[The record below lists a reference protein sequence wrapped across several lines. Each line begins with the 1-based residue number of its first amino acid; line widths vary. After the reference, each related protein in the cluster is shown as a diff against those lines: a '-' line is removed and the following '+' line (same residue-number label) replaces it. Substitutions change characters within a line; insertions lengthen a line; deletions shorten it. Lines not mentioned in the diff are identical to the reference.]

1 MAVDLAPGVRDLRV
15 AGPASA
21 AWVCAAVLVGVP
33 GSAGW
38 FVLACAAV
46 ACGGIAWLLV
56 GCPRRA
62 LGVVGLVVASAAFCT
77 TVAVAVVVGDD
88 RRSPAVLD
96 GVRTAAVEIV
106 LDRDLAPGDRSVVG
120 TLVVAE
126 DVDGLRVPVRVVPAA
141 QGAPE
146 AVAAG
151 SRVHGV
157 ATLEADEPG
166 STTSFVAF
174 LRGGVRTEPP
184 TGLLAATDR
193 ARRAFVSASS
203 TLPEPGASL
212 LRGLAIG
219 DRSGLDPA
227 TEAAM
232 ETSALTH
239 LTAVSG
245 ESASQ
250 GDASPV
256 VNRVRP

>member
-15 AGPASA
+15 AGPATA
-21 AWVCAAVLVGVP
+21 AWVCAAVLVGIP

-38 FVLACAAV
+38 FGLVGAAV
-46 ACGGIAWLLV
+46 ACGGIAWLVV

-96 GVRTAAVEIV
+96 GVRTAAVEVV
-106 LDRDLAPGDRSVVG
+106 LDRDLAPGARSVVG
-120 TLVVAE
+120 TLVAAE
-126 DVDGLRVPVRVVPAA
+126 DVDGLRVPVRVVPTARGAGGAA
-141 QGAPE
+141 G
-146 AVAAG
+146 AG
-151 SRVHGV
+151 SRVRGV

-166 STTSFVAF
+166 STTSFVVF
-174 LRGGVRTEPP
+174 LRGEVRTEPP

-193 ARRAFVSASS
+193 ARRAFVSASA

-245 ESASQ
+245 DTNLTGGA
-250 GDASPV
+250 
-256 VNRVRP
+256 